1 MKNAILV
8 VLFLLVLA
16 FLMNAAGN
24 WLKAQ
29 PSPPDQ
35 KFEVVDRYNNR
46 CDVIQYSP
54 SNAAR
59 YTYFLDCKK

>member
-35 KFEVVDRYNNR
+35 KFEVVDTYKN
-46 CDVIQYSP
+46 CDVVRWTQ
-54 SNAAR
+54 SNFAE
-59 YTYFLDCKK
+59 YKYFLDCKK